1 MVSLA
6 TTKVKTR
13 NDCDEKQKIFL
24 TALES
29 PECATQPRSQRWRWC
44 ADQAGYPAS
53 TPISDIIAPISG
65 LIKEVSE
72 NILTRAS
79 VEAAW
84 TISEAAGDGL
94 IDAQTKDRIAASRDI
109 LDRVVPKKAED
120 TGKGSGPIAVL
131 VLPAKQETIKLV
143 NMTHEDLSTIKEG

>member
-1 MVSLA
+1 MAAALEIKS
-6 TTKVKTR
+6 R
-13 NDCDEKQKIFL
+13 NDCTDKQKLFL

-29 PECATQPRSQRWRWC
+29 PECAEQPRKERWRWC
-44 ADQAGYPAS
+44 ATQAGYPNNS
-53 TPISDIIAPISG
+53 SISDIIAPIKH

-84 TISEAAGDGL
+84 TITDAAGDGF
-94 IDAQTKDRIAASRDI
+94 IDAQTKDRISAAKDI
-109 LDRVVPKKAED
+109 LDRVVPKKAD
-120 TGKGSGPIAVL
+120 DSGRGNAPLAIL

-143 NMTHEDLSTIKEG
+143 EQKNEDVSTIKEG